1 LGLDRSELTNETRIF
16 VMARYK
22 PERVVE
28 ESKQG
33 GATEIEQIFISLGT
47 LLFLCHLW
55 RTSILYYLRGT
66 KETQLLKNW
75 SHCLWFF

>member
-1 LGLDRSELTNETRIF
+1 LTNETTLIF
-16 VMARYK
+16 VTVRFK

-33 GATEIEQIFISLGT
+33 GATEIEQIFITLGT
-47 LLFLCHLW
+47 LLFLYDLW

-75 SHCLWFF
+75 SHCL